1 MKGIRHHPWRWL
13 KTIRHVEM
21 WAKNAFDEWWEFW
34 GFNTKKSI
42 ANMAE
47 DGKIIMELMDM
58 LAMFICQVAKKDK
71 ILVQKMC

>member
-1 MKGIRHHPWRWL
+1 
-13 KTIRHVEM
+13 
-21 WAKNAFDEWWEFW
+21 
-34 GFNTKKSI
+34 
-42 ANMAE
+42 MAE